1 MAATKYTYS
10 IQNDFPNH
18 KVDSDRLTQEI
29 QQSAIITALD
39 HIDTAGDVCDIWF
52 KDVLSSGDQTVLDTI
67 VANHSGEP
75 LPQEASPALDSQGA
89 MLTVPVP
96 ELDREMKNVVT
107 HNFCDKCT
115 WYQQAATATDETLTN
130 TGDNLTFSSA
140 NTHWIDLTHGRFY
153 LEDRITDRASYIP
166 VIKVDGVT
174 KVEDAPFGGTEH
186 DYAVDYVTG
195 NVTFHAAQTGTVTAS
210 YKYATSS
217 LFIVSPTAGHYLLVK
232 DSEVQFSSDVEM
244 TDTVNFQAWA
254 YNPADL
260 PNKMPVSN
268 KTNYKTIRNF
278 IEEAR
283 GCYPVIPA
291 IGGSV
296 RGLTSSHVVF
306 PFNYLQA
313 KKLTASLGVEI
324 RVWLDNDTEF
334 GGTFGT
340 ATFYCFSYDEPS
352 E

>member
-18 KVDSDRLTQEI
+18 KVASDRLKKEI
-29 QQSAIITALD
+29 QDSAIVTALD
-39 HIDTAGDVCDIWF
+39 RIATTGDDCDIWF
-52 KDVLSSGDQTVLDTI
+52 KDALSSGDQATLDTI

-75 LPQEASPALDSQGA
+75 LPQPNDPALDSQGA

-96 ELDREMKNVVT
+96 ELDREMKNIVT

-115 WYQQAATATDETLTN
+115 WWQQAATVTGETLT
-130 TGDNLTFSSA
+130 TSDNLTYSSA
-140 NTHWIDLTHGRFY
+140 YPFWIDLTHGRFY
-153 LEDRITDRASYIP
+153 LEDRVENRDTYIP
-166 VIKVDGVT
+166 VVKVDGVT
-174 KVEDAPFGGTEH
+174 KTEDAPFGGAAG
-186 DYAVDYVTG
+186 DYSVDYRNGT
-195 NVTFHAAQTGTVTAS
+195 VTFHESQTGVVTAS
-210 YKYATSS
+210 YKRATSS
-217 LFIVSPTAGHYLLVK
+217 LFTIAPTAGHYLLVK
-232 DSEVQFSSDVEM
+232 DSEVQFSVDVDM
-244 TDTVNFQAWA
+244 KDTVNFQAWA
-254 YNPADL
+254 YNPSDL

-291 IGGSV
+291 IGGSS
-296 RGLTSSHVVF
+296 RGLTNNHVVF

-324 RVWLDNDTEF
+324 RVWLDNDVEF
-334 GGTFGT
+334 GGEFGT
-340 ATFYCFSYDEPS
+340 ATFYCYSYDET
-352 E
+352 